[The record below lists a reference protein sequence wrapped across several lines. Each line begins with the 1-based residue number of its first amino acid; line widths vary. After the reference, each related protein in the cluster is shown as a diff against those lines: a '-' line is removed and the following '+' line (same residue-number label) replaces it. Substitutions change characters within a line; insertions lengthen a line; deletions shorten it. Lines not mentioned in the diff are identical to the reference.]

1 MGVADSDLVGGV
13 DTSLQMAQEKSLAV
27 GLMSGTS
34 MDGIDACVVEITEE
48 ACSNSMPRYVR
59 RTLHHNNS
67 DLSPL
72 MQAATVEP
80 PGVPLP

>member
-1 MGVADSDLVGGV
+1 MGAADSDLVGGV

-34 MDGIDACVVEITEE
+34 MDGIDACVVEIIEE

-59 RTLHHNNS
+59 RTLHHKQ
-67 DLSPL
+67 L
-72 MQAATVEP
+72 
-80 PGVPLP
+80 

>member
-13 DTSLQMAQEKSLAV
+13 NTSLQMAQENLAV

-48 ACSNSMPRYVR
+48 ACSNCMPRYVC
-59 RTLHHNNS
+59 RTVHHSNS
-67 DLSPL
+67 D
-72 MQAATVEP
+72 
-80 PGVPLP
+80 